1 MNHGKDEETTK
12 QHEETTKQ
20 NEGTNKPD
28 VRRREWFELP
38 DLSRWE
44 MPDLFRIFDRP
55 SAVEGRLRVEEEI
68 KDNVHVIRAEI
79 PGIDPDKDV
88 DISVSDGMLHIKA
101 ERRSESKEENEGRVR
116 SEFRYGSFSRTLP
129 LPKGASES
137 DVKASYKD
145 GILEVTVPVQQ
156 QPAERQRVAVTRG

>member
-1 MNHGKDEETTK
+1 MAKTEEATK
-12 QHEETTKQ
+12 KT
-20 NEGTNKPD
+20 EGTNKPD

-55 SAVEGRLRVEEEI
+55 SALEGRLRVEEEI
-68 KDNVHVIRAEI
+68 KDNMHVIRAEI

-88 DISVSDGMLHIKA
+88 EISVSDGMLHIKA
-101 ERRSESKEENEGRVR
+101 ERRSETKEEDEGRVR
-116 SEFRYGSFSRTLP
+116 SEFHYGMFSRTVP

-145 GILEVTVPVQQ
+145 GILEVTVPVK
-156 QPAERQRVAVTRG
+156 QPPVERQKVAVTRG